1 MAIRLTDIPDER
13 IKEIA
18 ESDDFLLDISEL
30 RNVDI
35 KKIQDVLDN
44 LETENPFWE
53 LEFTYDGT
61 PKPAP
66 RPRKG
71 TLKLGK
77 GENQIK
83 VERWYDPGSKDKKA
97 IRSYVKKMLPDDYDP
112 IDAEIYIEIKT
123 FKPMIKAF
131 SKVEQFLAEARI
143 LRPDKKPDV
152 DNYAKT
158 VLDAINGLVWTDD
171 GRVVDLHIQK
181 FYSVIPRVEVNIK
194 YRKDRLTNK

>member
-1 MAIRLTDIPDER
+1 MDIQEILNSDE
-13 IKEIA
+13 
-18 ESDDFLLDISEL
+18 FLLDTSDL
-30 RNVDI
+30 RKVDW
-35 KKIQDVLDN
+35 KKIQETLDN
-44 LETENPFWE
+44 LDTENPFYE

-71 TLKLGK
+71 TMRIGK

-83 VERWYDPGSKDKKA
+83 VERWYDPGEKDKKA
-97 IRSYVKKMLPDDYDP
+97 IRKYVKSVLPDDYDP
-112 IDAEIYIEIKT
+112 IDAEAYILIKT

-131 SKVEQFLAEARI
+131 SKVEKFLAEARI

-158 VLDAINGLVWTDD
+158 VMDAINGVVWTDD
-171 GRVVDLHIQK
+171 GRVVDLHIEK
-181 FYSVIPRVEVNIK
+181 FYSVIPRVEVTIR
-194 YRKDRLTNK
+194 YRKNRLTNK